1 MKRYCESCR
10 QYCDEAAMF
19 CPHCGQYTTAVEV
32 ESIGRG
38 YYLSAGALS
47 VELQGYISLCGGPQ
61 IYEFRWPCVQRGIF
75 AALFDVDFSYRWNS
89 GPFLWAY
96 GGASYRYL
104 FNPVGMDVT
113 DNHRSCLADS
123 VGLSMYPSPS

>member
-32 ESIGRG
+32 ERIAPEGDIIYPLAHYQLR
-38 YYLSAGALS
+38 
-47 VELQGYISLCGGPQ
+47 YISLCGGPQ

-75 AALFDVDFSYRWNS
+75 AVLFDVDFSYRWNS

-113 DNHRSCLADS
+113 DNHRSSLANS
-123 VGLSMYPSPS
+123 VGGSMYPSPS